1 MPRSLPPAIALVLR
15 QSRWSPTDAHRVLDA
30 VAATGRSFPEV
41 ARQYHVDVQRLYAWR
56 RRLASSA
63 VDPVDPIDPVDP
75 VQSFVE
81 LRVPEAVTSPAT
93 SRYEIQLPTGE
104 ILRVEGAVDPTSVGA
119 LLAVLRSGR
128 AC

>member
-1 MPRSLPPAIALVLR
+1 MLMSN
-15 QSRWSPTDAHRVLDA
+15 
-30 VAATGRSFPEV
+30 
-41 ARQYHVDVQRLYAWR
+41 AWR

-63 VDPVDPIDPVDP
+63 VDPVDPVDP

-81 LRVPEAVTSPAT
+81 LRAPEAVTSPAT

-104 ILRVEGAVDPTSVGA
+104 ILRVEGAVDPTSIGA

>member
-15 QSRWSPTDAHRVLDA
+15 QSRWSRTDAHRVLDA

-63 VDPVDPIDPVDP
+63 VDPVDSVDA

-81 LRVPEAVTSPAT
+81 LRVPEAVTPPAT
-93 SRYEIQLPTGE
+93 ARYEIQLPTGE
-104 ILRVEGAVDPTSVGA
+104 ILRVEGAVDPTSIGA

>member
-1 MPRSLPPAIALVLR
+1 MPRSLPPAIAIVLR
-15 QSRWSPTDAHRVLDA
+15 QSRWSPADAHRVLDA

-63 VDPVDPIDPVDP
+63 VDPVDSVDA
-75 VQSFVE
+75 VQSLVE
-81 LRVPEAVTSPAT
+81 LRVPEAVTPPAT
-93 SRYEIQLPTGE
+93 ARYEIQLPTGE
-104 ILRVEGAVDPTSVGA
+104 ILRVEGAVDPTSIGA

>member
-1 MPRSLPPAIALVLR
+1 MPRSLPPAIAIVLR
-15 QSRWSPTDAHRVLDA
+15 QSRWSPADAHRVLDA
-30 VAATGRSFPEV
+30 VAATRRSFPEV

-63 VDPVDPIDPVDP
+63 VDPVDSVDA

-81 LRVPEAVTSPAT
+81 LRVPEAVTPPAT
-93 SRYEIQLPTGE
+93 ARYEIQLPTGE
-104 ILRVEGAVDPTSVGA
+104 ILRVEGAVDPTSIGA

>member
-1 MPRSLPPAIALVLR
+1 LPPAIALVLR
-15 QSRWSPTDAHRVLDA
+15 QSRWSPADAHRVLDA

-63 VDPVDPIDPVDP
+63 VDPVDP

-81 LRVPEAVTSPAT
+81 LRAPEVVTPPAT

>member
-30 VAATGRSFPEV
+30 VAATGRSLRDV
-41 ARQYHVDVQRLYAWR
+41 SRQYQVDVQRLYAWR

-63 VDPVDPIDPVDP
+63 VDPVDPVDP

-81 LRVPEAVTSPAT
+81 VRAPEVVTSPAT